1 MKQQV
6 FVTGS
11 TGVLGRR
18 TVGQLIE
25 SGHSVSAIARTNE
38 KAEQLRKIGAISIEV
53 DLFDQAALAKVA
65 SADGKAVNS

>member
-1 MKQQV
+1 VKQQV

-25 SGHSVSAIARTNE
+25 SGHSVSAVARTNE
-38 KAEQLRKIGAISIEV
+38 KAEQLRKTGATPIEV
-53 DLFDQAALAKVA
+53 DLFDRAALARVMKDMTL
-65 SADGKAVNS
+65 S